1 MQLSPIRF
9 AAFWIAGATITVAAL
24 GFLTGIALDDN
35 GWLGYLR
42 LVRGGAMTQG
52 TVVRTEPANH
62 CLAAYTFNVEGTTY
76 SGIGNACG
84 TSIGQMVAVT
94 YLIAGPEQSCLGSAR
109 ERLHNELSAFGL
121 GGLIFPPLL
130 ILGLGRRRKARLG
143 EAGVA

>member
-9 AAFWIAGATITVAAL
+9 AAFWIAGATIAVAGLA
-24 GFLTGIALDDN
+24 FLTAITLADN

-62 CLAAYTFNVEGTTY
+62 CLAAYAFSVEGKTY
-76 SGIGNACG
+76 SGTGNACG
-84 TSIGQMVAVT
+84 TSIGQTVAVT
-94 YLIAGPEQSCLGSAR
+94 YLIARPEHSCLGSAR
-109 ERLHNELSAFGL
+109 ERLHNELRTFAL

-130 ILGLGRRRKARLG
+130 ILSLGRRTRTRLG
-143 EAGVA
+143 EAGAA

>member
-24 GFLTGIALDDN
+24 AFLTGIALDDN

-62 CLAAYTFNVEGTTY
+62 CLAAYTFNVEGNTY
-76 SGIGNACG
+76 SGVGNACG
-84 TSIGQMVAVT
+84 TSIGQTVAVT
-94 YLIAGPEQSCLGSAR
+94 YLIAGPEHSSLGSAR
-109 ERLHNELSAFGL
+109 ERLHNELRTFAI
-121 GGLIFPPLL
+121 GGLILPPLVL
-130 ILGLGRRRKARLG
+130 LSLARRRKASFG
-143 EAGVA
+143 GAGVA